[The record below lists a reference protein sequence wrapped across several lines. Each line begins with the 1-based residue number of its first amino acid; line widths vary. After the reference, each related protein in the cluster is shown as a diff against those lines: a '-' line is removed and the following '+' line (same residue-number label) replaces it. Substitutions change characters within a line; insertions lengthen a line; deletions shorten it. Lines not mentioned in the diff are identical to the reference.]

1 MYRCGKET
9 LGFSGGS
16 VVSSWVSSDDERSC
30 GWRMFLFIE
39 TLMIIVFGNY
49 DLILYIER
57 KYNMKNLYWDFRKI
71 I

>member
-1 MYRCGKET
+1 MVQIN
-9 LGFSGGS
+9 L
-16 VVSSWVSSDDERSC
+16 
-30 GWRMFLFIE
+30 FLFIE
-39 TLMIIVFGNY
+39 TLMIIVFGIY